1 MSVVTPVTCDV
12 NPLLA
17 FMPLSLTFSDAG
29 VILSVGPTL
38 AKLRPAETLIGQQVT
53 EVFALR
59 DHGRGRGEGPVPLNT
74 KLSLTFR
81 SGHPTP
87 LKGMAAALPGAGVNF
102 LNLSFGISIVDA
114 VADYRLSAG
123 DFAHTDLAIEMLY
136 LVEAKSA
143 VMEETKELNARLQRA
158 KAAAEEQAVT
168 DMLTGLRN
176 RRALDQHL
184 ERLLRSNTPFAL
196 MHVDLDYFKKVNDT
210 LGHAAGDAVLQ
221 KVAGILREETGED
234 DLAARLGGDEFILVY
249 RTCPHD
255 TDLVAKAQRLI
266 SRLEEPI
273 PYQGKPCRISA
284 SIGITTT
291 GFYEAPSAKLM
302 IHDADLALYQ
312 SKDDGRGQATMFD
325 PVAHSKGR
333 SQPRSQTAE
342 RAMPDGG

>member
-1 MSVVTPVTCDV
+1 MVTPVTCDV

-17 FMPLSLTFSDAG
+17 FMPLSLTFCDAG

-38 AKLRPAETLIGQQVT
+38 AKLRPAEELIGRQVT

-59 DHGRGRGEGPVPLNT
+59 DHGRGRGAGPVPLDT

-81 SGHPTP
+81 SGRPTP
-87 LKGMAAALPGAGVNF
+87 LKGMAAALPNVGANF

-143 VMEETKELNARLQRA
+143 VMEETKELNARLQHA

-184 ERLLRSNTPFAL
+184 ERLLRSNTSFAL
-196 MHVDLDYFKKVNDT
+196 MHLDLDYFKTVNDT

-249 RTCPHD
+249 KTCSHD

-273 PYQGKPCRISA
+273 PYQGKPCSISA

-291 GFYEAPSAKLM
+291 GFYDTPSAKQM

-312 SKDDGRGQATMFD
+312 SKDGGRGHATMFD
-325 PVAHSKGR
+325 PVAYSKARSPLRSEAAGR
-333 SQPRSQTAE
+333 AISH
-342 RAMPDGG
+342 GG